1 MIPKHPLP
9 YYAVI
14 FSSLHHEI
22 DERYHQYLLK
32 TEDEAQKIPGYLG
45 MDSAR
50 SELGI
55 SVSYW
60 KTMEDIHEWMTNN
73 IHREAKELGIEKWYQ
88 SYHVRICKVEKEY
101 DFNRS

>member
-14 FSSLHHEI
+14 FSSIHHEV
-22 DERYHQYLLK
+22 DELYHQSLK
-32 TEDEAQKIPGYLG
+32 NTEIEAQKIKGYLG

-50 SELGI
+50 SEIGI

-60 KTMEDIHEWMTNN
+60 ESMDDIQLWLNN
-73 IHREAKELGIEKWYQ
+73 SIHREAKEMGIKKWYE

-101 DFNRS
+101 DFKRS